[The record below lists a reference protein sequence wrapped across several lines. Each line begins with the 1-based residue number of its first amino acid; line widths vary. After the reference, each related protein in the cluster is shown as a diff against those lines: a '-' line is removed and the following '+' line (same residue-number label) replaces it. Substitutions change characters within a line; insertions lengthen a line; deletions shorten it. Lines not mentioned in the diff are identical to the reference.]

1 MFVGNE
7 MCEHRMPC
15 RKTLH
20 SRPLNAA
27 LLLVVLIPSLFAF
40 YMSVLSLPSSDE
52 IISAVE
58 YKNRTKDSV
67 IGIAKTSS
75 IVDRERLFT
84 QWYNRLKEKQLRIA
98 SCPSHVVYNTYS
110 GAGLCNL
117 MRAFVS
123 TVFVSAVTGRCVSS
137 TFLSFHSS

>member
-1 MFVGNE
+1 MSS
-7 MCEHRMPC
+7 

-20 SRPLNAA
+20 SCPLNAVI
-27 LLLVVLIPSLFAF
+27 LLVVLIPSLFAF
-40 YMSVLSLPSSDE
+40 YMSVVSVNSSDE
-52 IISAVE
+52 SIAAIE

-67 IGIAKTSS
+67 IGIAKTFS
-75 IVDRERLFT
+75 IIDRERLFA

-98 SCPSHVVYNTYS
+98 SCPSHVVYSTYL

-137 TFLSFHSS
+137 TCLSFHSF